1 VLFDFRLGNH
11 DQPRVAG
18 RYGREFGL
26 SAIIMGQLLPGTAI
40 TYNGEEMNMENTW
53 ISWEDT
59 VDPQGCQAGI
69 DDYERFS
76 RDPERT
82 PLQWSAESMAG
93 FTDGTETW
101 LPINENYVT
110 LNLEAQKAAAKSPY
124 KVYKKLTDARK
135 MVAAQTGELRVK
147 AIGDDTLVFVR

>member
-1 VLFDFRLGNH
+1 
-11 DQPRVAG
+11 VASRFG
-18 RYGREFGL
+18 TDFGL
-26 SAIIMGQLLPGTAI
+26 SAVILGQLLPGSAI
-40 TYNGEEMNMENTW
+40 TYNGEEINMVNTW

-69 DDYERFS
+69 ENYEKFS

-82 PLQWSAESMAG
+82 PFQWSAESMAG
-93 FTDGTETW
+93 FTSGSVTW

-110 LNLEAQKAAAKSPY
+110 LNLEAQKAAEKSPY

-135 MVAAQTGELRVK
+135 NLVATQTGELRVK
-147 AIGDDTLVFVR
+147 AVSPEVITFVRYWLKSDLNKTF